1 MAKWYSLLT
10 SVCVTLSTVAPFT
23 PPPYDK
29 VLTTLGQVCI
39 LIADSL
45 SK

>member
-1 MAKWYSLLT
+1 MAKWHNPLM
-10 SVCVTLSTVAPFT
+10 SVGLTLSALAPFM

-29 VLTTLGQVCI
+29 ALTTLGQACI

-45 SK
+45 K